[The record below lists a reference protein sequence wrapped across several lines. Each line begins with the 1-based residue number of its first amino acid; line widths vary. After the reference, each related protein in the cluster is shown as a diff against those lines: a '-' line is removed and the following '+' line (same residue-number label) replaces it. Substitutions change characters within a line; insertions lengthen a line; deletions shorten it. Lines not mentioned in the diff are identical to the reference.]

1 MPTQAEVP
9 GIVAEVRHRLAEAS
23 NQGIYLQVISD
34 KLEDDWLYVVVA
46 PSQPGVR
53 ALDHAQTM
61 SNIER
66 DLRQSGKSHVL
77 LVPALED

>member
-9 GIVAEVRHRLAEAS
+9 GIVAEVRQRLVEAS
-23 NQGIYLQVISD
+23 NHGVHLEVISD

-61 SNIER
+61 SKIER
-66 DLRQSGKSHVL
+66 ELRQSGKSHVL
-77 LVPALED
+77 LVPTLEE